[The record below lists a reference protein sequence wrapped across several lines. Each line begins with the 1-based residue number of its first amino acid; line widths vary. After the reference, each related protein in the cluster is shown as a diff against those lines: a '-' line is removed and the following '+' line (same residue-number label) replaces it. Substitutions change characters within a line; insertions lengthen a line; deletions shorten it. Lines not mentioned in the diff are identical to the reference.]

1 MRAMVKIEKLVKKIL
16 KNTRKQIKKLA
27 RALGFSK
34 KQSVQIATK
43 NTHNLIET
51 MENYRKIS
59 NSDQNL
65 NFEPGFLSNISWS
78 FLNNDSTKD
87 EYGYEIPIKLNNTPI
102 YESVAE
108 PIYESVAEPIYE
120 NIPSSKNE
128 PIYDYLPP
136 AKPVSELKKET
147 IVPVSQLDSA
157 KVSNV
162 YKKITENENSI
173 VEENTVE
180 R

>member
-1 MRAMVKIEKLVKKIL
+1 MRAMVKVEKLVKKIL

-51 MENYRKIS
+51 MESYRKIT
-59 NSDQNL
+59 DLQQNL
-65 NFEPGFLSNISWS
+65 NFEPGFLTNISWT

-87 EYGYEIPIKLNNTPI
+87 EDGYEIPIKLND
-102 YESVAE
+102 E
-108 PIYESVAEPIYE
+108 PIYESIYE
-120 NIPSSKNE
+120 TIYDNIPSSKNE

-136 AKPVSELKKET
+136 AKPVPELRKET
-147 IVPVSQLDSA
+147 IITVPKLDST
-157 KVSNV
+157 KVSDV
-162 YKKITENENSI
+162 YKNIIENENDA
-173 VEENTVE
+173 VEKNTVE

>member
-1 MRAMVKIEKLVKKIL
+1 MRAMVKVEKLVKKIL

-51 MENYRKIS
+51 MESYRKITDS
-59 NSDQNL
+59 EQNL
-65 NFEPGFLSNISWS
+65 NFEPGFLTNISWT

-87 EYGYEIPIKLNNTPI
+87 EDGYEIPIKLND
-102 YESVAE
+102 E
-108 PIYESVAEPIYE
+108 PIYEAIPEPIYD

-136 AKPVSELKKET
+136 AKPVPELRKVT
-147 IVPVSQLDSA
+147 IITVPKLDSI
-157 KVSNV
+157 KVSDV
-162 YKKITENENSI
+162 YKNIKDKMIN
-173 VEENTVE
+173 
-180 R
+180 

>member
-1 MRAMVKIEKLVKKIL
+1 MRAMVKVEKLVKKIL

-51 MENYRKIS
+51 MESYRKITDS
-59 NSDQNL
+59 EQNL
-65 NFEPGFLSNISWS
+65 NFESGFLTNISWT

-87 EYGYEIPIKLNNTPI
+87 EDGYEIPIKLND
-102 YESVAE
+102 E
-108 PIYESVAEPIYE
+108 PIYESIYEAIPEPIYD

-136 AKPVSELKKET
+136 AKPVPELRKEKIIT
-147 IVPVSQLDSA
+147 VPKLDST
-157 KVSNV
+157 KVSDV
-162 YKKITENENSI
+162 YKNIKENENDA
-173 VEENTVE
+173 VEESTVE

>member
-1 MRAMVKIEKLVKKIL
+1 M
-16 KNTRKQIKKLA
+16 
-27 RALGFSK
+27 
-34 KQSVQIATK
+34 QIATK

-51 MENYRKIS
+51 MENYQKIS

-65 NFEPGFLSNISWS
+65 NFEPGFLNNISWS

-87 EYGYEIPIKLNNTPI
+87 EYEYEIPIKLNNT
-102 YESVAE
+102 
-108 PIYESVAEPIYE
+108 PIYE

-147 IVPVSQLDSA
+147 IVSVSQLDSA

-162 YKKITENENSI
+162 YKKITENKNSI

>member
-1 MRAMVKIEKLVKKIL
+1 MIKGKNYRAMVKIEKLVKKIL

-34 KQSVQIATK
+34 KKSVQIATK

-65 NFEPGFLSNISWS
+65 NFEPGFLNNISWS
-78 FLNNDSTKD
+78 FLNNYSTKD

-102 YESVAE
+102 YES
-108 PIYESVAEPIYE
+108 IAEPIYE

-157 KVSNV
+157 KVRNV